1 MSKSKKIK
9 PIKVKL
15 DVTKLRNELHFEVQ
29 KSTRANVFRDRTKY
43 CRRKKHRNKD
53 ENYQTK
59 PQK

>member
-53 ENYQTK
+53 ENY
-59 PQK
+59 

>member
-1 MSKSKKIK
+1 MSKKKKIK

-43 CRRKKHRNKD
+43 CRKKKHKNKD
-53 ENYQTK
+53 E
-59 PQK
+59 

>member
-1 MSKSKKIK
+1 MSKKKKVK

-43 CRRKKHRNKD
+43 SRKKKYKNKD
-53 ENYQTK
+53 E
-59 PQK
+59 